1 MTGFYMKYNTK
12 LKWVNELSTCKKR
25 YIYLLQT
32 TSLEEEME
40 RVLDNNS

>member
-1 MTGFYMKYNTK
+1 MTGFYMKCNTE